1 MVWGPG
7 TCETSTCWRTWWQ
20 RADHPWVEHLLQG
33 MDWWM
38 AEAFKIPQEISTLRV
53 HHMCRVQIEVA
64 WQKPVLGGTHC
75 WGSEVETPPCR
86 PIPRPIVVL
95 VIALRFKTH
104 DEHFGA
110 QAAPQKFSIKL
121 RQLVSSKPE
130 NSQVLTID
138 SLDKGK
144 MAYPAWRF
152 GKVPSSL
159 DLLRRPR
166 LVSWPCRLA
175 ILN

>member
-20 RADHPWVEHLLQG
+20 RADHPWVEHLLKAWTAGWQKLLKFRKKSQHSECTICAESRLKLH
-33 MDWWM
+33 DKNLSSEERI
-38 AEAFKIPQEISTLRV
+38 AEAAKWRRHLVDQYHDRLLYWSLRYASR
-53 HHMCRVQIEVA
+53 HMMNILVP
-64 WQKPVLGGTHC
+64 KP
-75 WGSEVETPPCR
+75 
-86 PIPRPIVVL
+86 
-95 VIALRFKTH
+95 
-104 DEHFGA
+104 
-110 QAAPQKFSIKL
+110 APQKFSIKL